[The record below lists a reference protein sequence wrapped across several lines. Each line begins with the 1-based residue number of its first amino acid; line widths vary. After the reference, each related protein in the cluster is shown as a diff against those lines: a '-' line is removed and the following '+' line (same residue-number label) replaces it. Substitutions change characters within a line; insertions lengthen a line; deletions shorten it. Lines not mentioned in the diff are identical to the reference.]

1 MLDQRQVIPAVLGE
15 FHARTSGREI
25 LLHDVNDR
33 VVIVDAQDTGDL
45 RATVA
50 ALSPLAPQQ

>member
-1 MLDQRQVIPAVLGE
+1 MLDQRQGIPAVLGE
-15 FHARTSGREI
+15 FHARASGREI
-25 LLHDVNDR
+25 LLPDVNDR
-33 VVIVDAQDTGDL
+33 VVIAQDTGDL